1 MEIQFTA
8 KTHEY
13 KSLKNPKKKW
23 ISTTSL
29 VSLFKSKFD
38 ADAQSVKSSKNKR
51 SKWYGM
57 APEEIREVWAKVDW
71 VGGSETNETD
81 KITATT
87 KVDFYIRYES
97 YKDTIQPNWRIRYE
111 VNDGEVSAS
120 YIYFY
125 IENIAHID
133 GRHKVTRLTAVQK
146 DND

>member
-1 MEIQFTA
+1 MITVGELDTPVRIESPTYSANSNYGGIQGTTWA
-8 KTHEY
+8 LADTNISSVWSYMIY
-13 KSLKNPKKKW
+13 KGGGEREA
-23 ISTTSL
+23 
-29 VSLFKSKFD
+29 
-38 ADAQSVKSSKNKR
+38 ADQQ
-51 SKWYGM
+51 
-57 APEEIREVWAKVDW
+57 
-71 VGGSETNETD
+71 VGEQ
-81 KITATT
+81 

-133 GRHKVTRLTAVQK
+133 GRHKITRLTAVQK

>member
-1 MEIQFTA
+1 MITVGELDTPVRIESPTYSANANYGGIQGTTWA
-8 KTHEY
+8 LADTNISSVWSYMIY
-13 KSLKNPKKKW
+13 KGGGEREE
-23 ISTTSL
+23 
-29 VSLFKSKFD
+29 
-38 ADAQSVKSSKNKR
+38 ADQQ
-51 SKWYGM
+51 
-57 APEEIREVWAKVDW
+57 
-71 VGGSETNETD
+71 VGEQ
-81 KITATT
+81 

>member
-1 MEIQFTA
+1 MITVGELDTPVRIESPTYSANANYGGIQGTTWA
-8 KTHEY
+8 LADTNISRVWSYMIY
-13 KSLKNPKKKW
+13 KGGGEREE
-23 ISTTSL
+23 
-29 VSLFKSKFD
+29 
-38 ADAQSVKSSKNKR
+38 ADQQ
-51 SKWYGM
+51 
-57 APEEIREVWAKVDW
+57 
-71 VGGSETNETD
+71 VGEQ
-81 KITATT
+81 

-125 IENIAHID
+125 IEKIAHID

>member
-1 MEIQFTA
+1 MITVGELDTPVRIESPTYSANSNYGVIQGTTWA
-8 KTHEY
+8 LADTNISSVWSYMIY
-13 KSLKNPKKKW
+13 KGGGEREE
-23 ISTTSL
+23 
-29 VSLFKSKFD
+29 
-38 ADAQSVKSSKNKR
+38 ADQQ
-51 SKWYGM
+51 
-57 APEEIREVWAKVDW
+57 
-71 VGGSETNETD
+71 VGEQ
-81 KITATT
+81 